1 MPINGAFRPDLVPDQ
16 ISLNYNLSADW
27 QFTKWRAG
35 YRFNRSSQDNRQP
48 GRELADLENL
58 TNGLTLGLGLTPAF
72 DVNFEVNNE
81 LANNFESRRAD
92 RTIRYAV
99 NTNWR
104 MTPRAAFAINLSTIG
119 AGDLARTSS
128 SRTIEGDAQLSY
140 RMDGEHPGW
149 RRLFANRMQAQ
160 FFVRY
165 ANRFARTSDLLFVV
179 NNLNKVWTLN
189 TGINLTF

>member
-1 MPINGAFRPDLVPDQ
+1 
-16 ISLNYNLSADW
+16 
-27 QFTKWRAG
+27 
-35 YRFNRSSQDNRQP
+35 
-48 GRELADLENL
+48 
-58 TNGLTLGLGLTPAF
+58 
-72 DVNFEVNNE
+72 VNFEVNNE
-81 LANNFESRRAD
+81 LANNFEFKRSD

-104 MTPRAAFAINLSTIG
+104 MIPRASFTINLSTIG

-128 SRTIEGDAQLSY
+128 SRSIEGDAQLSY

-149 RRLFANRMQAQ
+149 RRLFANRLQAQ

-165 ANRFARTSDLLFVV
+165 ANRFARTSDLLFAV